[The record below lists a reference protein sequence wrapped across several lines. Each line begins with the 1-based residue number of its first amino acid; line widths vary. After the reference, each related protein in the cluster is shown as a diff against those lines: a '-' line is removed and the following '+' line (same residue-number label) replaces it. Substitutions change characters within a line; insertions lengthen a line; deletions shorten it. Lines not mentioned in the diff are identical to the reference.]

1 MEMLLTGVAI
11 LSLYLMVYLAPPE
24 SREKIPFMIIA
35 QAETLSA
42 TAIYWM
48 VLERV
53 FALGAQ
59 IVLSYYVLYAVAT
72 RNIRFYFYAIL
83 LHAMLDLPTALVQA
97 GILAEG
103 WFYGMLVFELAVLPV
118 LFIFLTFMTNPLP
131 GKENAAA
138 KARWRGKRNI
148 S

>member
-1 MEMLLTGVAI
+1 M
-11 LSLYLMVYLAPPE
+11 
-24 SREKIPFMIIA
+24 EKIPFMIIA

-59 IVLSYYVLYAVAT
+59 IVLSYYVLYAVAD
-72 RNIRFYFYAIL
+72 RNIRCYFYAIL
-83 LHAMLDLPTALVQA
+83 LHAMLDSPTALVQA
-97 GILAEG
+97 GILAKG
-103 WFYGMLVFELAVLPV
+103 WFYVMLVFELAVLPV
-118 LFIFLTFMTNPLP
+118 LFIFLTFMANPFS
-131 GKENAAA
+131 GKENTAA